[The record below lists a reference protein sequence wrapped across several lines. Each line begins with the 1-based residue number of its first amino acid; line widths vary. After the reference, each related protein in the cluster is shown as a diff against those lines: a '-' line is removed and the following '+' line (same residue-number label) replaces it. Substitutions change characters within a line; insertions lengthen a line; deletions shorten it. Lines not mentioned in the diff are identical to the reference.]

1 MNILLKMPELEIP
14 QPIPCESAPKP
25 LKLMEVLS
33 LALTDFETGPK
44 KRTNNVWKCL
54 QIKPSSPS
62 EATLGNFY
70 STVDFFPNVR
80 LL

>member
-44 KRTNNVWKCL
+44 K
-54 QIKPSSPS
+54 
-62 EATLGNFY
+62 
-70 STVDFFPNVR
+70 
-80 LL
+80 